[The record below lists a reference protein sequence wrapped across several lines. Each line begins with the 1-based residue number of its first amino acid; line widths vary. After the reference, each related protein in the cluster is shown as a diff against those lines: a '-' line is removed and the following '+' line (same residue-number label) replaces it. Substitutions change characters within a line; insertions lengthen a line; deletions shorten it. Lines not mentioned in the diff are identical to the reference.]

1 MRTAEELTTLTLDF
15 LAEHTNEAM
24 AAVVL
29 GAFWHLIWERPKHLE
44 QIKESGEPPSQ
55 PPSQP
60 LPDILSGQTK
70 LRGNLK
76 KELQVVVSQNEE
88 LERLVRELQAK
99 LTEHDYVWSSSETE
113 TYIPLGMPSTSSRMK
128 IRKPGIIRKTIGMT
142 TNELDT
148 LGSCWA
154 LLVLGFCLVAKRR
167 TRRRY
172 NPLSTT
178 FLTLQKA
185 STVAHEYA
193 QDEIIPV
200 LITMWIYLTK
210 EFNEWYTRTIDPESN
225 SGKAISN
232 AVVYL
237 RDHTQKLEEIM
248 HEKVI
253 PLSKQGVEYTRR
265 VVDTLGTFEFLNWKE
280 QPPTILLS
288 DHEEKVQALEAS
300 LEQNESQR
308 NALEEKVSTYE
319 MALKGKEVLLY
330 EERMKTRSEKK
341 KATKVIIEREETRR
355 KETRDTKESAL
366 AEVAA
371 DQRMVLCNFLSKHI
385 ESRQQQEHL
394 WRIEGKNALKKSQI
408 VLPNPILQGFA
419 SAMYLDSVDEL
430 NRQQESD
437 CRDDACSDDNEYGN
451 QTESRVREIREQF
464 LRSKNSSRRSQ
475 TNGEKASTGSLLWG
489 AANPDTISTTNSKKS
504 GAGWREPSSWMEGP
518 ISYVRNWRMSG
529 IEESRE

>member
-1 MRTAEELTTLTLDF
+1 MRSAEELTTLTLDF
-15 LAEHTNEAM
+15 LGEHTNEAM

-44 QIKESGEPPSQ
+44 QIQESIEPTSQ
-55 PPSQP
+55 PHQD
-60 LPDILSGQTK
+60 LFSGQTK
-70 LRGNLK
+70 LRGNVK
-76 KELQVVVSQNEE
+76 KELQLVMSQNEE

-99 LTEHDYVWSSSETE
+99 LTENDYVWSSSETE
-113 TYIPLGMPSTSSRMK
+113 TYIPLGMPTLSSRLS

-154 LLVLGFCLVAKRR
+154 LLVLGFCVMAKRR

-178 FLTLQKA
+178 VVTLQKA
-185 STVAHEYA
+185 STMAYEYA
-193 QDEIIPV
+193 QEEIIPV
-200 LITMWIYLTK
+200 LISIWISLTK
-210 EFNEWYTRTIDPESN
+210 AFNEWYTRTIDPESN
-225 SGKAISN
+225 SGKAISQ
-232 AVVYL
+232 ALVYL
-237 RDHTQKLEEIM
+237 RGHTEKLEEIM

-253 PLSKQGVEYTRR
+253 PLSKQGVEYTRL
-265 VVDTLGTFEFLNWKE
+265 VAKNLGTFDFFKE
-280 QPPTILLS
+280 QPPTVLLS
-288 DHEEKVQALEAS
+288 YHEEKVRELETS

-308 NALEEKVSTYE
+308 KYLQEKVTTYE

-330 EERMKTRSEKK
+330 EERMKTRSAKK
-341 KATKVIIEREETRR
+341 VAAKVVIEREETRR
-355 KETRDTKESAL
+355 KESQDTKESAL

-371 DQRMVLCNFLSKHI
+371 DQRMILRNFLSKHI
-385 ESRQQQEHL
+385 ESRQQQEQL
-394 WRIEGKNALKKSQI
+394 WRVEGKNARKKSQI

-437 CRDDACSDDNEYGN
+437 CRDDACRDDNEYGN

-464 LRSKNSSRRSQ
+464 LGSNNSTRQSQ
-475 TNGEKASTGSLLWG
+475 TKKASTGSLLWG
-489 AANPDTISTTNSKKS
+489 AANPATVSTNNSKKS
-504 GAGWREPSSWMEGP
+504 AAGWRDPSSWMEAP
-518 ISYVRNWRMSG
+518 ISYVRNWRTSG